1 MSFDKFQTD
10 DRDQNVAIRVR
21 NVSKHYVMF
30 ERPEDRFKQMV
41 VPRLERLIGRPPR
54 RYFRDFAALSDV
66 TFEIGKGETVGIIGR
81 NGSGKS
87 TLLQI
92 ICGTLQPTSGAVE
105 VNGRIAALLEL
116 GAGFNPEFT
125 GRENVFLNA
134 SILGVPRKEME
145 WRFDDIARFAD
156 IGPFIDQ
163 PVKTYSSGMYVRLAF
178 ATAINVDPDILVVDE
193 ALAVGDEAFQR
204 KCFARI
210 EDIKDK
216 GGTILFVSHGAQTIV
231 QLCTRAMLI
240 DAGELI
246 LEGRPKTIVGQY
258 QRLVNASAEAAKE
271 IRAAITS
278 LTTAIST
285 PQVIGI
291 DDLSARHSGPDPKL
305 PNLVTDSLAE
315 LSSASS
321 SLGRTEADAVIVS
334 AVETKDEPI
343 SASELYADYYDP
355 NLSSKSTVYL
365 EERGA
370 CIRDMRVTTLSGEQV
385 NVLQMGRRYVFEYT
399 VDFTADAKEVGFEFL
414 FKSVTGL
421 VLAGSDTHRAK
432 RERTQFV
439 SGGTSLQISFTFS
452 CLMLPGVYLASAGVR
467 GMIDDEFRMLHKI
480 VEGVLIRVA
489 SEPDL
494 VAIGCVNLD
503 ATPQVA
509 LSPAKPLRH

>member
-1 MSFDKFQTD
+1 MSSDKLGA
-10 DRDQNVAIRVR
+10 RASNAAVSVR

-30 ERPEDRFKQMV
+30 DRPEDRFKQMV

-54 RYFRDFAALSDV
+54 RYFRDFAALSGV
-66 TFEIGKGETVGIIGR
+66 SFEIGRGETVGIIGR

-134 SILGVPRKEME
+134 AILGVPRKEME

-231 QLCTRAMLI
+231 QLCTRAILI
-240 DAGELI
+240 DNGEKI
-246 LEGRPKTIVGQY
+246 FEGRPKTVTGHY
-258 QRLVNASAEAAKE
+258 QRLVNASVETAPG
-271 IRAAITS
+271 IRA
-278 LTTAIST
+278 
-285 PQVIGI
+285 GI
-291 DDLSARHSGPDPKL
+291 
-305 PNLVTDSLAE
+305 LA
-315 LSSASS
+315 LSSAP
-321 SLGRTEADAVIVS
+321 TKVQVADSVFDGGFEDTQGAIRQPPS
-334 AVETKDEPI
+334 ACEPSAI
-343 SASELYADYYDP
+343 SASEDDGLADYHDP
-355 NLSSKSTVYL
+355 SLVSRSAVRL

-370 CIRDMRVTTLSGEQV
+370 SIRDIRLVTVYGDAV
-385 NVLQMGRRYVFEYT
+385 NVLRLGKRYVLEYY
-399 VDFTADAKEVGFEFL
+399 VDFHLDATNVSFGFAVRTVSGLTVAGAMSADVASLKTAATRGSCVKVCFEFNCL
-414 FKSVTGL
+414 LLPGTY
-421 VLAGSDTHRAK
+421 
-432 RERTQFV
+432 FV
-439 SGGTSLQISFTFS
+439 GGAVYGTSEQSS
-452 CLMLPGVYLASAGVR
+452 DLMH
-467 GMIDDEFRMLHKI
+467 RMVDAL
-480 VEGVLIRVA
+480 VIRVA
-489 SEPDL
+489 PENDL
-494 VAIGCVNLD
+494 LAKGFFD
-503 ATPQVA
+503 
-509 LSPAKPLRH
+509 LSPQLSLQNVQD

>member
-1 MSFDKFQTD
+1 MSSDKTEVETVGRASD
-10 DRDQNVAIRVR
+10 IAIRVR
-21 NVSKHYVMF
+21 DVSKHYVMF
-30 ERPEDRFKQMV
+30 ERPEDRFKQMI
-41 VPRLERLIGRPPR
+41 VPRLERLVGRPPR
-54 RYFRDFAALSDV
+54 RYFRDFAALSGISFD
-66 TFEIGKGETVGIIGR
+66 IGRGETVGIIGR

-92 ICGTLQPTSGAVE
+92 ICGTLQPTSGSVE

-193 ALAVGDEAFQR
+193 ALSVGDEAFQR

-216 GGTILFVSHGAQTIV
+216 GGTILFVSHAASTIV
-231 QLCTRAMLI
+231 QLCTRALLV

-246 LEGRPKTIVGQY
+246 LEGRPKAVVAQY
-258 QRLVNASAEAAKE
+258 QRLVNASIEAAKE
-271 IRAAITS
+271 IR
-278 LTTAIST
+278 
-285 PQVIGI
+285 IGI
-291 DDLSARHSGPDPKL
+291 MAPRADSPTAQAAADGNFEDKPAAPDPKWAAKS
-305 PNLVTDSLAE
+305 PAAE
-315 LSSASS
+315 VS
-321 SLGRTEADAVIVS
+321 DAVVASPIE
-334 AVETKDEPI
+334 AEPNDTP
-343 SASELYADYYDP
+343 SQYADYYDP
-355 NLSSKSTVYL
+355 NLKSKSTVYL

-370 CIRDMRVTTLSGEQV
+370 RIRDLRVLTLSGEEV
-385 NVLQMGRRYVFEYT
+385 NVLQMGKRYVFEYK
-399 VDFTADAKEVGFEFL
+399 VDFSSDAREVGFEFL

-421 VLAGSDTHRAK
+421 VLGGSDTHRVK
-432 RERTQFV
+432 RERTRFV
-439 SGGTSLQISFTFS
+439 SSGAATTVGFTFN
-452 CLMLPGVYLASAGVR
+452 CIMLPGTYLASAGVR
-467 GMIDDEFRMLHKI
+467 GLVNDELCMLHKI
-480 VEGVLIRVA
+480 IEGVLIRVA

-494 VAIGCVNLD
+494 AAIGYANLD

-509 LSPAKPLRH
+509 LSSAEFPER

>member
-1 MSFDKFQTD
+1 MSS
-10 DRDQNVAIRVR
+10 DRSVAVALDGRSDVAIRVR
-21 NVSKHYVMF
+21 DVSKHYVMF
-30 ERPEDRFKQMV
+30 GRPEDRFKQMV

-54 RYFRDFAALSDV
+54 RYFRDFAALSGV
-66 TFEIGKGETVGIIGR
+66 SFEVGRGETVGIIGR

-92 ICGTLQPTSGAVE
+92 ICGTLQPTSGSVE

-216 GGTILFVSHGAQTIV
+216 GGTILFVSHGASTIV

-240 DAGELI
+240 DGGEKI
-246 LEGRPKTIVGQY
+246 FEGMPKAVVSQY
-258 QRLVNASAEAAKE
+258 QRLANASSAGATE
-271 IRAAITS
+271 IRAAILQMNDDFGPVGGLLRS
-278 LTTAIST
+278 DVDGAPLAEST
-285 PQVIGI
+285 KSNIERWSDLSMAAPQVSEHEASVTQ
-291 DDLSARHSGPDPKL
+291 DGPDKDGL
-305 PNLVTDSLAE
+305 ADYFDANLV
-315 LSSASS
+315 
-321 SLGRTEADAVIVS
+321 
-334 AVETKDEPI
+334 
-343 SASELYADYYDP
+343 
-355 NLSSKSTVYL
+355 SKSTVVL

-370 CIRDMRVTTLSGEQV
+370 KIRDVRITTLHGHV
-385 NVLQMGRRYVFEYT
+385 ANVLRLGKRYIFQYSVEFDVDATNVGFGMWIRT
-399 VDFTADAKEVGFEFL
+399 VD
-414 FKSVTGL
+414 GL
-421 VLAGSDTHRAK
+421 GLAGVQSINSPSQRTPKVAK
-432 RERTQFV
+432 GET
-439 SGGTSLQISFTFS
+439 ISVAIEFS
-452 CLMLPGVYLASAGVR
+452 CLTLPGTYFFTCGVFGTVGAEQIVMHR
-467 GMIDDEFRMLHKI
+467 IIDALMSRTAPEADI
-480 VEGVLIRVA
+480 
-489 SEPDL
+489 
-494 VAIGCVNLD
+494 VAIGRIDLGARLSLACEKKSQAASNLPD
-503 ATPQVA
+503 
-509 LSPAKPLRH
+509 L

>member
-1 MSFDKFQTD
+1 MYSNKFAGD
-10 DRDQNVAIRVR
+10 GRNSDVAIRVR
-21 NVSKHYVMF
+21 DVSKHYVMF

-41 VPRLERLIGRPPR
+41 VPRLERLVGRPPR
-54 RYFRDFAALSDV
+54 RYFRDFAALSGIS
-66 TFEIGKGETVGIIGR
+66 FEIGRGETVGIIGR

-87 TLLQI
+87 SLLQI
-92 ICGTLQPTSGAVE
+92 VCGTVQPTSGSVE

-134 SILGVPRKEME
+134 AILGVPRKEME

-193 ALAVGDEAFQR
+193 ALSVGDEAFQR

-258 QRLVNASAEAAKE
+258 QRLVNASTEAAKD
-271 IRAAITS
+271 IRAGIVELNAA
-278 LTTAIST
+278 LST
-285 PQVIGI
+285 PQATGI
-291 DDLSARHSGPDPKL
+291 DGLGGSPPVADLKSTAFAINFPASIL
-305 PNLVTDSLAE
+305 PMPPGLE
-315 LSSASS
+315 
-321 SLGRTEADAVIVS
+321 GGEADAVVVS
-334 AVETKDEPI
+334 AAETEAEPI
-343 SASELYADYYDP
+343 SASAQYADYYDP
-355 NLSSKSTVYL
+355 NLTSKSTIYL

-370 CIRDMRVTTLSGEQV
+370 RIRDMRITTLGGEQV
-385 NVLQMGRRYVFEYT
+385 NVLQMGRRYVFEYA
-399 VDFTADAKEVGFEFL
+399 VDFTADAKDVGFEFL
-414 FKSVTGL
+414 FKNVTGL
-421 VLAGSDTHRAK
+421 VLAGSDTHKAK
-432 RERTQFV
+432 RERTRFV
-439 SGGTSLQISFTFS
+439 SNGTSLKVNFTFS
-452 CLMLPGVYLASAGVR
+452 CLMLPGAYLASAGVR
-467 GMIDDEFRMLHKI
+467 GVVNDDLRMLHKI
-480 VEGVLIRVA
+480 VEGVVIRVA
-489 SEPDL
+489 SEPGL

-509 LSPAKPLRH
+509 LSPAEPPRR

>member
-1 MSFDKFQTD
+1 MSSSVSLVNRTGSD
-10 DRDQNVAIRVR
+10 VAIRVR
-21 NVSKHYVMF
+21 DVSKHYVMF

-41 VPRLERLIGRPPR
+41 VPRLERLFGRQPR
-54 RYFRDFAALSDV
+54 RYFRDFAALSGV
-66 TFEIGKGETVGIIGR
+66 SFEIGRGETVGIIGR

-92 ICGTLQPTSGAVE
+92 ICGTLQPTSGSVE

-134 SILGVPRKEME
+134 SILGIPRKEME

-210 EDIKDK
+210 EDIKDR

-258 QRLVNASAEAAKE
+258 QRLVNASAETVTE
-271 IRAAITS
+271 IRAGIAELNIAMS
-278 LTTAIST
+278 A
-285 PQVIGI
+285 PQVTVIG
-291 DDLSARHSGPDPKL
+291 DFSEGHSAADPKL
-305 PNLVTDSLAE
+305 APLATDSPADI
-315 LSSASS
+315 SSASS
-321 SLGRTEADAVIVS
+321 SLDGAEPDALTVS
-334 AVETKDEPI
+334 AAETESEPI
-343 SASELYADYYDP
+343 NASALYADYYDP

-370 CIRDMRVTTLSGEQV
+370 RIRDMRITTLSGEQV
-385 NVLQMGRRYVFEYT
+385 NVLQMGRRYVFEYM
-399 VDFTADAKEVGFEFL
+399 VDFNADATGVGFEFL

-421 VLAGSDTHRAK
+421 VLAGSDTHRAR

-439 SGGTSLQISFTFS
+439 SSGTSLRISFTFN
-452 CLMLPGVYLASAGVR
+452 CIMLPGVYLASAGVR
-467 GMIDDEFRMLHKI
+467 GMVDDDFRMLHKV

-494 VAIGCVNLD
+494 VAIGYANLD
-503 ATPQVA
+503 AMPQVA
-509 LSPAKPLRH
+509 LSPAKPLGH

>member
-1 MSFDKFQTD
+1 MSSEKSGVRASDI
-10 DRDQNVAIRVR
+10 AIRVHD
-21 NVSKHYVMF
+21 VSKHYVMF
-30 ERPEDRFKQMV
+30 ERPEDRFKQML

-54 RYFRDFAALSDV
+54 RYFRDFAALSGV
-66 TFEIGKGETVGIIGR
+66 SFEVGRGETVGIIGR

-92 ICGTLQPTSGAVE
+92 ICGTLQPTSGSVE

-178 ATAINVDPDILVVDE
+178 AVATNVDPDILVVDE
-193 ALAVGDEAFQR
+193 ALSVGDEAFQR

-210 EDIKDK
+210 EDIKDR

-240 DAGELI
+240 DDGEKI
-246 LEGRPKTIVGQY
+246 LEGRPKAVVAQY
-258 QRLVNASAEAAKE
+258 QRLVSASTEVAKE
-271 IRAAITS
+271 IRNGIKALRAVSPATKAAV
-278 LTTAIST
+278 TT
-285 PQVIGI
+285 
-291 DDLSARHSGPDPKL
+291 PDPKGAAALEWPAGEASDAIVAL
-305 PNLVTDSLAE
+305 PIEAE
-315 LSSASS
+315 PN
-321 SLGRTEADAVIVS
+321 DAVS
-334 AVETKDEPI
+334 Q
-343 SASELYADYYDP
+343 YADYYDP
-355 NLSSKSTVYL
+355 NLKSKSAVYL

-370 CIRDMRVTTLSGEQV
+370 RIRDLRVLTLSGEGV
-385 NVLQMGRRYVFEYT
+385 NVLQMGKRYVLEYS
-399 VDFTADAKEVGFEFL
+399 VDFSSEASEVGFEFL
-414 FKSVTGL
+414 FKNVTGL
-421 VLAGSDTHRAK
+421 VLAGSDTHRVKA
-432 RERTQFV
+432 ERTRFV
-439 SGGTSLQISFTFS
+439 RSGSEMTISFTFN
-452 CLMLPGVYLASAGVR
+452 CVMLPGVYLASAGVR
-467 GMIDDEFRMLHKI
+467 GLINDELRMLHKVI
-480 VEGVLIRVA
+480 EGILIRVA

-494 VAIGCVNLD
+494 AAIGYANLD

-509 LSPAKPLRH
+509 LSSAGLPEH

>member
-1 MSFDKFQTD
+1 MSSNIFSVD
-10 DRDQNVAIRVR
+10 DRNSDVAIRVR
-21 NVSKHYVMF
+21 DVSKHYVMF

-41 VPRLERLIGRPPR
+41 VPRLERLVGRPPR
-54 RYFRDFAALSDV
+54 RYFRDFAALSGVSFD
-66 TFEIGKGETVGIIGR
+66 IGRGETVGIIGR

-92 ICGTLQPTSGAVE
+92 VCGTLQPTSGSVK

-134 SILGVPRKEME
+134 AILGIPRKEME

-258 QRLVNASAEAAKE
+258 QRLVNASTEAAKE
-271 IRAAITS
+271 IRVGIMELNAAISMPLAT
-278 LTTAIST
+278 
-285 PQVIGI
+285 GI
-291 DDLSARHSGPDPKL
+291 DGLHKTAAVVDPKSAA
-305 PNLVTDSLAE
+305 PGTDFPGSIPTAP
-315 LSSASS
+315 
-321 SLGRTEADAVIVS
+321 SLGRAGDDAVVVSPTEAVA
-334 AVETKDEPI
+334 EPI
-343 SASELYADYYDP
+343 SASAQYADYYDP
-355 NLSSKSTVYL
+355 DLMSKSTVYL

-370 CIRDMRVTTLSGEQV
+370 RIHDMRIVTLSGEQV
-385 NVLQMGRRYVFEYT
+385 NVLQMGKRYVFEYA
-399 VDFTADAKEVGFEFL
+399 VDFTADAKDIGFEFL

-432 RERTQFV
+432 RERTRSV
-439 SGGTSLQISFTFS
+439 SDGTSLKISFTFS

-467 GMIDDEFRMLHKI
+467 GVVNDDLRMLHKI
-480 VEGVLIRVA
+480 VEGILIRVA

-494 VAIGCVNLD
+494 AAIGCVNLD
-503 ATPQVA
+503 ATPQVG
-509 LSPAKPLRH
+509 LSSAKPRAH

>member
-1 MSFDKFQTD
+1 MSSDKFETGG
-10 DRDQNVAIRVR
+10 RDQNVAIRVR

-54 RYFRDFAALSDV
+54 RYFRDFAALSGV
-66 TFEIGKGETVGIIGR
+66 TFEIGRGETVGIIGR

-92 ICGTLQPTSGAVE
+92 ICGTLQPTSGSVE

-271 IRAAITS
+271 IRAGITE
-278 LTTAIST
+278 LNIAMST
-285 PQVIGI
+285 PQAGGI
-291 DDLSARHSGPDPKL
+291 DGFSERHSGAGPKL
-305 PNLVTDSLAE
+305 ATLATDSPADV
-315 LSSASS
+315 SPASS
-321 SLGRTEADAVIVS
+321 SPVAEADAVIVS
-334 AVETKDEPI
+334 GAETEAEPI
-343 SASELYADYYDP
+343 NVSALYADYYDP

-467 GMIDDEFRMLHKI
+467 GAVDDDFRMLHKI

-509 LSPAKPLRH
+509 LSPAKPLGH